1 MWKGVVLRFHKFFAI
16 FALFCAVFLFNG
28 IKASAASTFYKDN
41 ENGVITITYNNKSNA
56 KMKVAVS
63 KGTETYYYNLGNG
76 KNELDIPLNMGNGSY
91 KIRICK
97 NITGTKYSVIQS
109 STIELNLSD
118 EDEVFTYS
126 NVIVNFE
133 STDAA
138 IKKAASLTKYCK
150 TDAEKVKKI
159 YEYIVKNFKYDYDK
173 LESLSSGYIPD
184 IQVVY
189 KNKKGICYD
198 LSAIMASMLRSQ
210 GIKVKLVTGYTPNID
225 TYHAWNAVYDAKA
238 KKWYTIDTTY
248 DVAMYKAGKKYSMK
262 KNAKDYTDVKYQY

>member
-16 FALFCAVFLFNG
+16 FALFCAAFLYNG
-28 IKASAASTFYKDN
+28 IKASAATTFCKDN
-41 ENGVITITYNNKSNA
+41 ENGVVTITYNNKSNA

-97 NITGTKYSVIQS
+97 NISGTKYSVIQS
-109 STIELNLSD
+109 NTIELDLSD

-138 IKKAASLTKYCK
+138 IKKATSLTKYCK

-173 LESLSSGYIPD
+173 LESLSAGYIPD
-184 IQVVY
+184 IKVVY

-225 TYHAWNAVYDAKA
+225 TYHAWNAVYDAKT

-248 DVAMYKAGKKYSMK
+248 DVAMYKVGKKYSMK
-262 KNAKDYTDVKYQY
+262 KSAKDYTDVKYQY